1 MPMYIIGIAGGT
13 GSGKTTVARK
23 IIESLPKGEVALIP
37 QDSYYIDA
45 TDMTMEERRKI
56 NYDHP
61 CAFDWKLLI
70 RQVKELKAGRA
81 IEQPTYSYLECN
93 RLKETIHVEPRKVIL
108 IEGILALSN
117 KELRDLMDIKNLC
130 RCRLRRTPHPCH
142 RTGYHR
148 TGKNRTNGSGPLS
161 GRTQTHASGI
171 HRTDQTLCRPYHS
184 PRRRKRESH
193 RNHAYL
199 HPTPSQSPFGTNGAS
214 SMKVRISEFGWK
226 AGFRLCRK
234 RPDLW
239 KITSKRGQSGAK
251 TKFLGSVL
259 PNGSDLW
266 KHNLLACLLTVLAVN
281 LVSCGEKEEK
291 KLSPLGIT
299 EEEYAKTAYDL
310 DQIQEAGELIAVTL
324 SGPDTYYEYKGKG
337 FGLQFEL
344 AEHFAVS
351 IGAKLRMEA
360 VRDTAELFQRL
371 KKGEAD
377 LIALEIPGE
386 PHDRHG
392 TAILRRPVVSVRQYG
407 RSQNRMGRTKG
418 CPLPGRSL
426 GRMV

>member
-117 KELRDLMDIKNLC
+117 KELRDLMDIKIFVDADSDE
-130 RCRLRRTPHPCH
+130 RLIRVIERDIIE
-142 RTGYHR
+142 R
-148 TGKNRTNGSGPLS
+148 
-161 GRTQTHASGI
+161 GRTVQLVVASGI

-291 KLSPLGIT
+291 KISPLGIT
-299 EEEYAKTAYDL
+299 EEEYAETAYGSRRTD
-310 DQIQEAGELIAVTL
+310 
-324 SGPDTYYEYKGKG
+324 SR
-337 FGLQFEL
+337 
-344 AEHFAVS
+344 H
-351 IGAKLRMEA
+351 A
-360 VRDTAELFQRL
+360 VRS
-371 KKGEAD
+371 
-377 LIALEIPGE
+377 
-386 PHDRHG
+386 RH
-392 TAILRRPVVSVRQYG
+392 L
-407 RSQNRMGRTKG
+407 
-418 CPLPGRSL
+418 L
-426 GRMV
+426 

>member
-117 KELRDLMDIKNLC
+117 KELRDLMDIKIFVDADSDE
-130 RCRLRRTPHPCH
+130 RLIRVIERDIIE
-142 RTGYHR
+142 R
-148 TGKNRTNGSGPLS
+148 
-161 GRTQTHASGI
+161 GRTVQMVVDRYRAVLKPMHLEFIEPTKRYADLIIPQGGENEKAIEIMRTYILHHLNLHLEQT
-171 HRTDQTLCRPYHS
+171 
-184 PRRRKRESH
+184 
-193 RNHAYL
+193 
-199 HPTPSQSPFGTNGAS
+199 GAR

-239 KITSKRGQSGAK
+239 KIASKRGQSG
-251 TKFLGSVL
+251 
-259 PNGSDLW
+259 SDLW
-266 KHNLLACLLTVLAVN
+266 KHDLRAFLL
-281 LVSCGEKEEK
+281 
-291 KLSPLGIT
+291 
-299 EEEYAKTAYDL
+299 D
-310 DQIQEAGELIAVTL
+310 
-324 SGPDTYYEYKGKG
+324 
-337 FGLQFEL
+337 
-344 AEHFAVS
+344 
-351 IGAKLRMEA
+351 
-360 VRDTAELFQRL
+360 RL
-371 KKGEAD
+371 C
-377 LIALEIPGE
+377 
-386 PHDRHG
+386 RQSR
-392 TAILRRPVVSVRQYG
+392 ILRRKRGEKNIPFGYHGRRICGNSLRLRPDTGSRRTDSRHAVRS
-407 RSQNRMGRTKG
+407 RH
-418 CPLPGRSL
+418 LL
-426 GRMV
+426 